1 MSTIKSLSVGNGDM
15 FYIRHGTDNFTMID
29 CSLTPEN
36 RERIVAELERARSG
50 KTITRFISTHPDQ
63 DHIGGLA
70 FLDDRMKIP
79 HFYCVK
85 NAARK
90 KVATSDFKRYR
101 QLRDHAT
108 KARYISKGYK
118 RQWMNEKSTE
128 RGSSGI
134 TILWPDTTN
143 QDFKSA
149 LIRAAQGESPNNISP
164 IIKYSLENGVTAL
177 WMGDLETDFMEA
189 IQDKVTLP
197 KVDLLFAPHHGRKS
211 GRVPK
216 RWLDDLDPKII
227 IVGEAPAG
235 DLEYYQGY
243 NTVTQNTA
251 GDIVFECGRGGV
263 VHVFVSSS
271 TYSVDFLTK
280 NRTRPSGVGYYLGTL
295 RV

>member
-15 FYIRHGTDNFTMID
+15 FYICHNSDNFTMID
-29 CSLTPEN
+29 CSLSPEN
-36 RERIVAELERARSG
+36 RQRIVAELDRKRSS

-70 FLDDRMKIP
+70 YLDDRMKIP
-79 HFYCVK
+79 TFYCVK

-90 KVATSDFKRYR
+90 EVETSDFKRYR
-101 QLRDHAT
+101 QLRDRPKKTNHIA
-108 KARYISKGYK
+108 KGY
-118 RQWMNEKSTE
+118 E
-128 RGSSGI
+128 RKWLNKNSKERRSSGI

-143 QDFKSA
+143 QDFKDA
-149 LIRAAQGESPNNISP
+149 LGRAAQGESPNNISP
-164 IIKYSLENGVTAL
+164 IIKYSLNGGVTAL

-216 RWLDDLDPKII
+216 RWLNDLEPKII

-243 NTVTQNTA
+243 NTITQNTA
-251 GDIVFECGRGGV
+251 GDIAFECFRSV
-263 VHVFVSSS
+263 VHVFVSSP

-280 NRTRPSGVGYYLGTL
+280 KRPRPSGDGRYLGTL
-295 RV
+295 SV